1 MNNMK
6 GIASNGNS
14 VTRLHD
20 SKITTEY
27 PKKSSGTSF
36 LKKIKRFINKLEH
49 FSLQKTVKPKDTQLR
64 EQVPINLKA
73 VSVKTVPTLS
83 LAPSLDSRVVTPPPP
98 PPMPSV
104 NLVITPPMAKFD
116 GIAKGTTSQPHGEG
130 KVGMDAVISQL
141 KEHSVF
147 KKNAEKYQ
155 VTTDEIT
162 GSINTLPSPPP
173 PMAKF
178 DGIAKGTAS
187 QPHGEGKIGMDA
199 VISQLKEHSVF
210 KKNAEKYQ
218 VTADEK
224 MGSINTPPSPPPI
237 AKFDGIAKRIESQSH
252 EDAKAGMDQVIA
264 QLKEHPI
271 FKLKESD

>member
-6 GIASNGNS
+6 GIVNNGNS

-27 PKKSSGTSF
+27 PKKSIGTSF

-49 FSLQKTVKPKDTQLR
+49 FSLQKTVKSKATQ
-64 EQVPINLKA
+64 ILKV
-73 VSVKTVPTLS
+73 VSVKTTPTLS

-104 NLVITPPMAKFD
+104 NSVITPPMVKFD
-116 GIAKGTTSQPHGEG
+116 CIAKGTASQPHGEG
-130 KVGMDAVISQL
+130 KIGMNAVILQL
-141 KEHSVF
+141 KEHAVF

-155 VTTDEIT
+155 VTADEIM
-162 GSINTLPSPPP
+162 GSINIPPSPP

-187 QPHGEGKIGMDA
+187 QPHGEGRIGMDA
-199 VISQLKEHSVF
+199 VILQLKEHAVF

-218 VTADEK
+218 VTADE
-224 MGSINTPPSPPPI
+224 
-237 AKFDGIAKRIESQSH
+237 
-252 EDAKAGMDQVIA
+252 
-264 QLKEHPI
+264 
-271 FKLKESD
+271 

>member
-6 GIASNGNS
+6 GIVNNGNS

-27 PKKSSGTSF
+27 PKKSIGTSF

-49 FSLQKTVKPKDTQLR
+49 FSLQKTVKSKATQ
-64 EQVPINLKA
+64 ILKV
-73 VSVKTVPTLS
+73 VSVKTTPTLS

-104 NLVITPPMAKFD
+104 NSVITPPMVKFD
-116 GIAKGTTSQPHGEG
+116 C
-130 KVGMDAVISQL
+130 
-141 KEHSVF
+141 
-147 KKNAEKYQ
+147 
-155 VTTDEIT
+155 
-162 GSINTLPSPPP
+162 
-173 PMAKF
+173 
-178 DGIAKGTAS
+178 IAKGTAS
-187 QPHGEGKIGMDA
+187 QPHGEGKIGMNA
-199 VISQLKEHSVF
+199 VILQLKEHAVF

-218 VTADEK
+218 VTADEI
-224 MGSINTPPSPPPI
+224 MGSINTPLPPPM
-237 AKFDGIAKRIESQSH
+237 AKFAGIAKRIESQSH
-252 EDAKAGMDQVIA
+252 GDGKAGMDQVIA